1 MTRLEEPDE
10 SGFSQLDEEM
20 LAMLEIKGVNV
31 HRGAQHIL
39 HDIDLKILP
48 GRFTAL
54 IGPNGSGKS
63 TLLGSMASTIAI
75 ESGHI
80 ELGSKKLSAYSR
92 RELARQMAFLPQ
104 HVHTPAGMNVRELLV
119 QGRFPWRSWL
129 GGWST
134 QDEDAVM
141 RAVALC
147 GIEQLTDR
155 SLQSLSGG
163 QLQRAW
169 IAMTL
174 VQDTPVILLD
184 EPTTFLDV
192 ANQLSLLDLLSVLR
206 DAGRTVVAILH
217 DLNQAARYADH
228 LVMLK
233 DGRVLAEGDTQNVF
247 NVSNIDDVFSVR
259 SRMLDDP
266 ETGVAM
272 CIASSMA

>member
-1 MTRLEEPDE
+1 
-10 SGFSQLDEEM
+10 M
-20 LAMLEIKGVNV
+20 LAMFEMKRVNV
-31 HRGAQHIL
+31 YRGTQHIL

-63 TLLGSMASTIAI
+63 TLLGSMANSVAI
-75 ESGHI
+75 YSGHV
-80 ELGSKKLSAYSR
+80 ELGSKQLVSYSR

-104 HVHTPAGMNVRELLV
+104 HVHTPVGMSVRELLA

-129 GGWST
+129 GGWSSE
-134 QDEDAVM
+134 DEDAVS

-147 GIEQLTDR
+147 GIEQLIDR
-155 SLQSLSGG
+155 PLQSLSGG

-217 DLNQAARYADH
+217 DLNQAARYADQ

-233 DGRVLAEGDTQNVF
+233 DGRVVAEGATQQVF
-247 NVSNIDDVFSVR
+247 NVPNIDNVFSVR

-266 ETGVAM
+266 ETGIAM
-272 CIASSMA
+272 CIASSWA